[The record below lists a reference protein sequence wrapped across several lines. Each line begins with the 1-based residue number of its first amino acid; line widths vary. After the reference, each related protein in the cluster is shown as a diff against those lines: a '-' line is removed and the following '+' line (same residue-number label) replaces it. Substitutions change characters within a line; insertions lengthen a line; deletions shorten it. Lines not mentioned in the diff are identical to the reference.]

1 MSRLGRID
9 EYDPKVQNFDSYLER
24 FEHFVSANEV
34 SEAKKLS
41 VFLTVLGAEAYEV
54 LKNLVVPALPGEKTF
69 AEIKILL
76 KDHYSPQT
84 SVIAERCRF
93 NRRVQ
98 LEQESVEDFV
108 LELKHLARKCNFGDF
123 LQDALR
129 DRLVAGIRNE
139 ETQRALFTTEGLT
152 FQGACKIALDRE
164 LATQQAALLQQ
175 RGRSEAL
182 NAVGTHERCDRKTK
196 DSTRGKSQKQKCS
209 RCGKAHTS
217 DSCWYK
223 RYKCRRCSKVGHLQN
238 MCQASREELKAHL
251 VSESSEEES
260 TLYSCDAT
268 PSKKSYVV
276 SVNVEGHDL
285 PMQVDTGA
293 AVTVVPES
301 VYAAKLSHVKCEPTK
316 LGLKTYTGEKMH
328 VIGQCNVTARYE
340 GQCAVLP
347 IVVVREGERNLPILL
362 GRSWLEKLQ
371 LNWKSLFALSIDDR
385 VLKLHS
391 KFPSVFSS
399 TLGAIRNYEA
409 KLVLQPKCTPVFCK
423 PRPVPFALR
432 EAVEKE
438 LSDLEKKGVIERVTQ
453 SEWATPLVVVPKK
466 EGDKLRLCGDFKITL
481 NPVLKTDHYPLPLP
495 EDLFTAVCEGKVFCV
510 LDFSSAYQQVM
521 LSPESKAI
529 VTVNTHRGLYRYN
542 RLPYGIASAPALFQS
557 LMDKVLMAIK
567 NKRTM
572 RSVKE
577 RL

>member
-76 KDHYSPQT
+76 KNHYSPQT

-293 AVTVVPES
+293 AATVVPES
-301 VYAAKLSHVKCEPTK
+301 VYAAKLSHVK
-316 LGLKTYTGEKMH
+316 
-328 VIGQCNVTARYE
+328 Q
-340 GQCAVLP
+340 
-347 IVVVREGERNLPILL
+347 
-362 GRSWLEKLQ
+362 
-371 LNWKSLFALSIDDR
+371 
-385 VLKLHS
+385 
-391 KFPSVFSS
+391 
-399 TLGAIRNYEA
+399 
-409 KLVLQPKCTPVFCK
+409 
-423 PRPVPFALR
+423 
-432 EAVEKE
+432 E
-438 LSDLEKKGVIERVTQ
+438 L
-453 SEWATPLVVVPKK
+453 A
-466 EGDKLRLCGDFKITL
+466 
-481 NPVLKTDHYPLPLP
+481 
-495 EDLFTAVCEGKVFCV
+495 
-510 LDFSSAYQQVM
+510 
-521 LSPESKAI
+521 
-529 VTVNTHRGLYRYN
+529 
-542 RLPYGIASAPALFQS
+542 
-557 LMDKVLMAIK
+557 
-567 NKRTM
+567 
-572 RSVKE
+572 
-577 RL
+577 

>member
-24 FEHFVSANEV
+24 LEHFASANEV

-76 KDHYSPQT
+76 KNHYSPQT

-123 LQDALR
+123 LQDTLR

-301 VYAAKLSHVKCEPTK
+301 VYAAKLSHVKSSLSQQASLPSEQPRESPGSAGPTVETTCPEETSSAGTNAPASPPSPAADSTVP
-316 LGLKTYTGEKMH
+316 LDASGDSRESS
-328 VIGQCNVTARYE
+328 
-340 GQCAVLP
+340 LP
-347 IVVVREGERNLPILL
+347 AN
-362 GRSWLEKLQ
+362 
-371 LNWKSLFALSIDDR
+371 DD
-385 VLKLHS
+385 
-391 KFPSVFSS
+391 
-399 TLGAIRNYEA
+399 A
-409 KLVLQPKCTPVFCK
+409 
-423 PRPVPFALR
+423 
-432 EAVEKE
+432 
-438 LSDLEKKGVIERVTQ
+438 
-453 SEWATPLVVVPKK
+453 VVPPRRSQRMRRPPDWFKPS
-466 EGDKLRLCGDFKITL
+466 DFK
-481 NPVLKTDHYPLPLP
+481 K
-495 EDLFTAVCEGKVFCV
+495 
-510 LDFSSAYQQVM
+510 
-521 LSPESKAI
+521 
-529 VTVNTHRGLYRYN
+529 
-542 RLPYGIASAPALFQS
+542 
-557 LMDKVLMAIK
+557 
-567 NKRTM
+567 
-572 RSVKE
+572 
-577 RL
+577 

>member
-34 SEAKKLS
+34 SEAKELS

-76 KDHYSPQT
+76 KNHYSPQT

-196 DSTRGKSQKQKCS
+196 DSTRGKRQKQKCS

-301 VYAAKLSHVKCEPTK
+301 VYAAKLSHVKSSLSQQASLPSEQPRESPGSAGPTVETTCPEETSSAGTNAPASPPSPAADSTVP
-316 LGLKTYTGEKMH
+316 LDASGDSRESS
-328 VIGQCNVTARYE
+328 
-340 GQCAVLP
+340 LP
-347 IVVVREGERNLPILL
+347 AN
-362 GRSWLEKLQ
+362 
-371 LNWKSLFALSIDDR
+371 DD
-385 VLKLHS
+385 
-391 KFPSVFSS
+391 
-399 TLGAIRNYEA
+399 A
-409 KLVLQPKCTPVFCK
+409 
-423 PRPVPFALR
+423 
-432 EAVEKE
+432 
-438 LSDLEKKGVIERVTQ
+438 
-453 SEWATPLVVVPKK
+453 VVPPRRSQRMRRPP
-466 EGDKLRLCGDFKITL
+466 DWFRPSDFK
-481 NPVLKTDHYPLPLP
+481 K
-495 EDLFTAVCEGKVFCV
+495 
-510 LDFSSAYQQVM
+510 
-521 LSPESKAI
+521 
-529 VTVNTHRGLYRYN
+529 
-542 RLPYGIASAPALFQS
+542 
-557 LMDKVLMAIK
+557 
-567 NKRTM
+567 
-572 RSVKE
+572 
-577 RL
+577 

>member
-41 VFLTVLGAEAYEV
+41 VFLTVLGAEAYEA

-76 KDHYSPQT
+76 KNHYSPQT

-285 PMQVDTGA
+285 PIQVDTGA

-301 VYAAKLSHVKCEPTK
+301 VYAAKLSHVKSSLSQQAPLPSEQPRESPGSAGPTVETTCPEETSSAGTNAPASPPSPAADSTVP
-316 LGLKTYTGEKMH
+316 LDASGDSRESS
-328 VIGQCNVTARYE
+328 
-340 GQCAVLP
+340 LP
-347 IVVVREGERNLPILL
+347 AN
-362 GRSWLEKLQ
+362 
-371 LNWKSLFALSIDDR
+371 DD
-385 VLKLHS
+385 
-391 KFPSVFSS
+391 
-399 TLGAIRNYEA
+399 A
-409 KLVLQPKCTPVFCK
+409 
-423 PRPVPFALR
+423 
-432 EAVEKE
+432 
-438 LSDLEKKGVIERVTQ
+438 
-453 SEWATPLVVVPKK
+453 VVPPRRSQRKRRPP
-466 EGDKLRLCGDFKITL
+466 DWFRPSDFK
-481 NPVLKTDHYPLPLP
+481 K
-495 EDLFTAVCEGKVFCV
+495 
-510 LDFSSAYQQVM
+510 
-521 LSPESKAI
+521 
-529 VTVNTHRGLYRYN
+529 
-542 RLPYGIASAPALFQS
+542 
-557 LMDKVLMAIK
+557 
-567 NKRTM
+567 
-572 RSVKE
+572 
-577 RL
+577 